1 MKIWLLDKARNF
13 DSYENRRFQEEAERL
28 GLELLLVAPEEFDII
43 VPGTGRRSL
52 LRHGRP
58 GELADCLLSRF
69 GSGATYFALATIRH
83 LEKLGLFVLNSSQS
97 IEVGR
102 DKLAT
107 LQILAA
113 HNIPIPQTMLAK
125 FPLNIEVVD
134 EQFTYPVMIKTVSGS
149 RGKGIFLCE
158 NKTQLE
164 DLVDLIAVSRNPEVN
179 VIIQEFVTSSRG
191 KDIRVIVVGGR
202 AIGAMLRVA
211 QEGKF
216 KANFSAG
223 GSVAAW
229 PLNPA
234 VEWLAVESA
243 RVVGLDIAGVDLL
256 FDGDSYRVCEVNCAP
271 GFEGFEEA
279 TGLSVAREIYQYI
292 QVRLAGSL
300 P

>member
-28 GLELLLVAPEEFDII
+28 GLDLLLVAPEEFDII
-43 VPGTGRRSL
+43 VPGAGRQSL
-52 LRHGRP
+52 LHNGRP

-125 FPLNIEVVD
+125 FPLNIGVVD

-179 VIIQEFVTSSRG
+179 VIIQEFVTASRG

-202 AIGAMLRVA
+202 AIGAMLRIA

-223 GSVAAW
+223 GSVAAF

-279 TGLSVAREIYQYI
+279 TGLSVAREIFQYI